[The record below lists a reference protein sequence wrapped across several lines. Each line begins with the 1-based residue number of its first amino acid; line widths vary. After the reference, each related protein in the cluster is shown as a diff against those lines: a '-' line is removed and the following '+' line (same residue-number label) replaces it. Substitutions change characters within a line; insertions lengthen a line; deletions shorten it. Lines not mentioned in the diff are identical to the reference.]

1 MPFQN
6 RSLKPDK
13 TSSQDLSAAALSYTT
28 DYGRRFKLE
37 CVYLKASVSITE
49 TITITLDSALGSDYD
64 VVLQTYD
71 MVSETSF
78 IWRPQGEMNLQLGDE
93 IKVQCT
99 AANLTGVVKPV
110 VKAIELTQ

>member
-13 TSSQDLSAAALSYTT
+13 TASQDLSAAALSYTT

-37 CVYLKASVSITE
+37 SVYVKASVAITE
-49 TITITLDSALGSDYD
+49 TITITLDSALGADYD
-64 VVLQTYD
+64 IVLQTYD
-71 MVSETSF
+71 MVAERDF
-78 IWRPQGEMNLQLGDE
+78 LWRPQGEMNLQLGDE

-99 AANLTGVVKPV
+99 AANITGVVKAV
-110 VKAIELTQ
+110 VKSSELTQ